1 MTHKNL
7 GSENQIMP
15 TPIRNKVIKI
25 RLTDDEFAELNK
37 RKTRPE
43 LARWIRETVLEQQSK
58 KSLPIRPKVRPEIP
72 NSLVMLVAGMS
83 NNLNQIAK
91 QLNTAAKHEY
101 LNQGTIVQ
109 ALLALRAAERNINL
123 LREFFY
129 NHIDNT
135 KGN

>member
-7 GSENQIMP
+7 GSVNQIMP

-58 KSLPIRPKVRPEIP
+58 KSSPIRPKVRPEIP
-72 NSLVMLVAGMS
+72 HSLVMLVAGMS

-91 QLNTAAKHEY
+91 QLNTAAKHKY

>member
-58 KSLPIRPKVRPEIP
+58 KLPPIRPKVRPEIP

-91 QLNTAAKHEY
+91 QLNTAAKHKY

>member
-58 KSLPIRPKVRPEIP
+58 KSSPIRPKVRPEIP

-91 QLNTAAKHEY
+91 QLNTAAKHKY